1 MIADGDLLN
10 VLLLSITILIFI
22 TTLPLFKIEKLK
34 DFPKENL
41 FFGTIA
47 LLLVTLLLIGL
58 RNPYASWRFFGDSY
72 AYNLYFHKIQN
83 NASWIPD
90 KDFGF
95 FYYTKIISQFVGVQL
110 YFLINAFLYI
120 FLVYFGFKKW
130 FKEYTFFAIALFIAS
145 FTFWG
150 FGINTIR
157 NGLAGSIFIFALSYY
172 NKRWILVSLIALS
185 VSIHLSMLLP
195 AFVFLGVHFVKN
207 SKLIIRLWLVSIPIC
222 FLVGK
227 KIKVFI
233 DTFLT
238 STLGTLDKRANY
250 EGIDTSTFYEASSF
264 RLDFII
270 YSGIVVF
277 YGYYFIYQLDYKNK
291 FYTLMYNTFVAGN
304 TIWMYFIYVQ
314 YTDRIAYLS
323 WIFIPFLLIHPII
336 YSKNIVNQS
345 KFIGGTLGVSL
356 TLCWLIGYL

>member
-22 TTLPLFKIEKLK
+22 TALPLFKIEKLK

-47 LLLVTLLLIGL
+47 LLLVTVLLIGL

-72 AYNLYFHKIQN
+72 TYNLYFHKIKEN
-83 NASWIPD
+83 SSWIAD

-95 FYYTKIISQFVGVQL
+95 FYYTKIISQFVNVQM
-110 YFLINAFLYI
+110 YFLINAFLYV

-130 FKEYTFFAIALFIAS
+130 FKEYTYFALALFIAS

-157 NGLAGSIFIFALSYY
+157 NGLAGSIFILALAHY
-172 NKRWILVSLIALS
+172 NKKWIHISLIALAI
-185 VSIHLSMLLP
+185 SIHLSILLP
-195 AFVFLGVHFVKN
+195 ALVFLGVHFIKS
-207 SKLIIRLWLVSIPIC
+207 SKLIVKLWLISIPIC
-222 FLVGK
+222 FFVGK
-227 KIKVFI
+227 KVKVFI
-233 DTFLT
+233 DTILT
-238 STLGTLDKRANY
+238 STLGAIDNRANY
-250 EGIDTSTFYEASSF
+250 EGLDTSTFYEASFF
-264 RLDFII
+264 RFDFII
-270 YSGIVVF
+270 YSGVMVF
-277 YGYYFIYQLDYKNK
+277 YGYYFIYKLDYKNK
-291 FYTLMYNTFVAGN
+291 FYSIMYKTYVATN
-304 TIWMYFIYVQ
+304 MVWMYFIYVQ

-336 YSKNIVNQS
+336 YSKKNINQS
-345 KFIGGTLGVSL
+345 KFIGGALCISIG
-356 TLCWLIGYL
+356 LCWLIGYL